1 MALYVLNKMEA
12 LFNGASGGR
21 ISASVFCLGTKASL
35 TIVSGHES
43 NSSTWKEK
51 RSNPTPQENRCK
63 AYILQKTE
71 SQEKQ
76 LTENSTW
83 EPENRLVSTCTHLH
97 KIYILH
103 DCWESL
109 LFDHLKQT
117 SISNPILIILLF
129 HIIRNIF
136 QDKTKFDQ
144 LGDVFNL
151 AAKKF
156 IRKWD

>member
-71 SQEKQ
+71 SQKKQ

-83 EPENRLVSTCTHLH
+83 EPETRLVSTCTHLH

-117 SISNPILIILLF
+117 SIQIQSWLFYCFILLG
-129 HIIRNIF
+129 IF
-136 QDKTKFDQ
+136 FKTRQ
-144 LGDVFNL
+144 SLTNSEMSST
-151 AAKKF
+151 
-156 IRKWD
+156 